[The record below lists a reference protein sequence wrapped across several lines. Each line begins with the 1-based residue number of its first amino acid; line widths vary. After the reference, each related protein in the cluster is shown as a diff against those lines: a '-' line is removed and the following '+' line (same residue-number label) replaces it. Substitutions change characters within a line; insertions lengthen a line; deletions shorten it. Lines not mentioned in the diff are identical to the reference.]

1 MSEVFSQ
8 RSQYEKGGPGRWLR
22 EFRDRRILS
31 LLGRSWHRVVD
42 LGCGEGI
49 TLERLIKEFPDQECF
64 GVDLSTFNIGTCQSY
79 RLPVACG
86 DIYQLGLK
94 TGSMDGCLLLDVIE
108 HLEKPEA
115 VLDEVF
121 RILRPGGMLILAFPN
136 DRMFFLSRLLFL
148 KLKEAFYD
156 PGHVRQWQPKE
167 MRDLLQ
173 QKGFQVNRFSS
184 LPFFFWPLS
193 LYHLIE
199 AHKEPTGG
207 RRDR

>member
-1 MSEVFSQ
+1 MEVFSQ

-31 LLGRSWHRVVD
+31 LLGEDCHRIID

-49 TLERLIKEFPDQECF
+49 TLERLMKEFPDKECF
-64 GVDLSTFNIGTCQSY
+64 GVDLSNFNIGTCQSY
-79 RLPVACG
+79 RLPVVCG
-86 DIYQLGLK
+86 DITQLGLK
-94 TGSMDGCLLLDVIE
+94 AASMDCCLLLDVIE
-108 HLEKPEA
+108 HLEKPEV
-115 VLDEVF
+115 VLDEIF
-121 RILRPGGMLILAFPN
+121 RILRPGGTLILAFPN

-167 MRDLLQ
+167 MRNLLQ
-173 QKGFQVNRFSS
+173 KKGFRVNGISS
-184 LPFFFWPLS
+184 LPFFFWTFS

-207 RRDR
+207 RRDQ